1 MKIETP
7 RGAIV
12 HTACGTA
19 RLTWNPGF
27 QPRWQGRYDR
37 AQMYVDSEVLRLSA
51 PYIPFQTGMLKK
63 SGILGTEIGSG
74 TVEWIAP
81 YARYLYYGKV
91 YGPNVPLSDGGFF
104 SPTAPKRPTGKEL
117 KFHGAPMRGAFWFE
131 RMKAAQKQHILA
143 GARRIAGGG

>member
-7 RGAIV
+7 RGAVI
-12 HTACGTA
+12 HTKTGTA
-19 RLTWNPGF
+19 RLVWDPGF
-27 QPRWQGRYDR
+27 QPKWQGQYDR
-37 AQMYVDSEVLRLSA
+37 SQMYVDSEVLRLSDRF
-51 PYIPFQTGMLKK
+51 IPFQTGMLKK
-63 SGILGTEIGSG
+63 SGILGTQIGSG

-104 SPTAPKRPTGKEL
+104 SPVAPKKPTGKEL
-117 KFHGAPMRGAFWFE
+117 KFHGAPTRGAFWFE
-131 RMKAAQKQHILA
+131 RMKAVHKKDILS